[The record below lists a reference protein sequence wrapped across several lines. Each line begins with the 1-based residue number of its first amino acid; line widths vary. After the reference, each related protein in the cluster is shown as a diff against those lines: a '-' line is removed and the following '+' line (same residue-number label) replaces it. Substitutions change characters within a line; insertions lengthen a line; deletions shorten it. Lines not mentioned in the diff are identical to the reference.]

1 MNPKPKTRIECL
13 MSVVDP
19 IIVKFVPGIFFHRPN
34 PRNLPAN
41 ALCGFT
47 LIEILMVLLM
57 IGVVLVPM
65 FTKFMSSLSSIED
78 LNLYQMAAA
87 LNTTHMETYRNQP
100 YRQISMITSELELAI
115 PDDLKKKLSSK
126 IQVKEILPGRLL
138 KIVITT
144 TFKTGRK
151 TALSLATLLANQK
164 PMTGFPQ

>member
-1 MNPKPKTRIECL
+1 
-13 MSVVDP
+13 
-19 IIVKFVPGIFFHRPN
+19 
-34 PRNLPAN
+34 
-41 ALCGFT
+41 
-47 LIEILMVLLM
+47 M